1 MAEPTPGLHPAQNR
15 GLRELY
21 AFSRQ
26 LASHWSRLAPR
37 IGAGPAPAA
46 LEVGAAAARD
56 LLAEL
61 TELTAAYDLYGFPA
75 AQGVG
80 SRLAGLRNAVADRT
94 LERNQ
99 ALRMAVLDAQHVTTL
114 LAYLAELGRT
124 KGDRRMQ
131 EFCGGWEQRMREHE
145 GAVRRAAVATA
156 GEPDRA
162 IEPVDSGPVGR
173 AGHRAQYAIGSL
185 GEWWDRRAAERRGGA
200 RAGR

>member
-46 LEVGAAAARD
+46 LEAGAAAARD

-61 TELTAAYDLYGFPA
+61 TELTASYDLYGFPA

-124 KGDRRMQ
+124 QADRRMQ
-131 EFCGGWEQRMREHE
+131 EFCGRWEQRIREHE
-145 GAVRRAAVATA
+145 GAVRRASVALA
-156 GEPDRA
+156 DEPDRA
-162 IEPVDSGPVGR
+162 IEPIDRGPVGR
-173 AGHRAQYAIGSL
+173 VGHRAQYAIGSF
-185 GEWWDRRAAERRGGA
+185 GEWFDRRAAERRGSD
-200 RAGR
+200 